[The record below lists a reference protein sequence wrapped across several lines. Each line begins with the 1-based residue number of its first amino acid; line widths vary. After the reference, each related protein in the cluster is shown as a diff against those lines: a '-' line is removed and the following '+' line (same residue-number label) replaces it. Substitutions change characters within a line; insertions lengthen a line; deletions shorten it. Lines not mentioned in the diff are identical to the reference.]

1 MYSLMLWSS
10 VSTNPE
16 EENMNR
22 VIALTCLAAV
32 VLLAAAEP
40 SVLPMEECFV
50 YLPIIGKARVIAVSP
65 GPGEHFACNPDC
77 DWADVGC
84 DEGIS
89 KVLMQDYELE
99 YEPCPFSNWLCDVSA
114 GDPTVAITAHL
125 YNESPKDY
133 WVIVYGSALDSEGQQ
148 VSPHLEGSIVP
159 VCGGPIPLF
168 LSGKQTDTITLHFKA
183 SEDITLISIRMPCTS
198 EIPPP

>member
-1 MYSLMLWSS
+1 MGSE
-10 VSTNPE
+10 VE
-16 EENMNR
+16 EENMKG
-22 VIALTCLAAV
+22 VIALTCLVAV

-50 YLPIIGKARVIAVSP
+50 YFPIIGKAPVITVSP
-65 GPGEHFACNPDC
+65 SPGEHFACSPDC

-99 YEPCPFSNWLCDVSA
+99 YEPCPFSNSWCDVSA
-114 GDPTVAITAHL
+114 GDPSVAVTAHL

-133 WVIVYGSALDSEGQQ
+133 WVTVYGSALDSEGQR
-148 VSPHLEGSIVP
+148 VSPHLEDGTIP
-159 VCGGPIPLF
+159 ACGGPVPLF

-183 SEDITLISIRMPCTS
+183 SEDIALISIWMPCTS